1 MAEFM
6 EALNSRLNAVTG
18 VTNLVSTRIY
28 PVRLPQDVTYP
39 AVRVI
44 TVDAQRESALD
55 TDMGLVHTR
64 IQVDAYATTYAG
76 SQTLAAALR
85 AALKRASWTQD
96 AVEVCDALLDNV
108 QDDYEDEAKAYRVR
122 QDFVFMYRE

>member
-6 EALNSRLNAVTG
+6 EALNSRLNAVTA

-55 TDMGLVHTR
+55 ADMGLVHTR
-64 IQVDAYATTYAG
+64 IQVDAYATTYAV

-85 AALKRASWTQD
+85 GALKRQAWTLD
-96 AVEVCDALLDNV
+96 AVEVCDALLENV